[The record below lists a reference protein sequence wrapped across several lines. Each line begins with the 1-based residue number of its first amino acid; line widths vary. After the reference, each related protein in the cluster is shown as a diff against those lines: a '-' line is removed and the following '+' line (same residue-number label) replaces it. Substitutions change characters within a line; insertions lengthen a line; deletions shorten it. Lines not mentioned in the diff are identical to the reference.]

1 MNYKIY
7 KIQRIDSKE
16 IIYIGITKRKLKT
29 RFASHF
35 KDSNHNKKKLNYFLK
50 YKLLLEIIPIKEEIS
65 TLQEAKDLEIYYI
78 KHFKEIGCK
87 LLNATDGGD
96 YVKNHTSWNRGLK
109 CSYINKL
116 ENNSPNAK
124 KVYMYDSNGVYIKDF
139 NSIKKANEETKIPR
153 QAIKYICELKVGYI
167 LYKNLTFRYFKSD
180 KIDIKKMSKEEKIN
194 RIINS
199 KINNMK
205 KVVIFDKIN
214 NKKYLFLNIIDCLE
228 TFNSFKKKTMLT
240 YLSISKE
247 TSKYKFSYE

>member
-1 MNYKIY
+1 MNYKVY

-29 RFASHF
+29 RFSNHF

-50 YKLLLEIIPIKEEIS
+50 YKLLLEIISIKEEIN

-109 CSYINKL
+109 CSYIDKL
-116 ENNSPNAK
+116 EKNSPNAK

-153 QAIKYICELKVGYI
+153 QAVKYMCELKIGYI

-180 KIDIKKMSKEEKIN
+180 TIHINRVSKEERIN
-194 RIINS
+194 RISNAAIHR
-199 KINNMK
+199 MR
-205 KVVIFDKIN
+205 KVIIFDKIN
-214 NKKYLFLNIIDCLE
+214 NTKHCFNNIIECLKNFSFTKE
-228 TFNSFKKKTMLT
+228 TLQT
-240 YLSISKE
+240 YLAISKE